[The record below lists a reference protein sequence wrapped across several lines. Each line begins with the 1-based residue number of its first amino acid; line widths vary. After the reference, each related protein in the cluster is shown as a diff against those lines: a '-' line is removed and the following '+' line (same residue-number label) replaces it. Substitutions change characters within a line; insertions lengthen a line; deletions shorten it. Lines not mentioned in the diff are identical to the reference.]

1 MEQMEEIR
9 LQRAT
14 EVDPSQLSPKS
25 SPRKDNYK
33 DLKLQQNEF
42 KEEPSLQSYR
52 VSGFLDV
59 RRLAKARCETVS
71 PGGLGALQDPK
82 MGIQTGRI
90 GGEGKKHIFPKQ
102 NMVHNGVS
110 TSEGMRNTE
119 GRRYI
124 PTIDSLMEQ
133 KKENEAHERVL
144 MERGCDGPAP
154 VNRPS
159 NHVSEDHMAYFGCRK
174 PM

>member
-1 MEQMEEIR
+1 MNG
-9 LQRAT
+9 AT
-14 EVDPSQLSPKS
+14 CDRILRS

-90 GGEGKKHIFPKQ
+90 GGEGKKP
-102 NMVHNGVS
+102 
-110 TSEGMRNTE
+110 
-119 GRRYI
+119 
-124 PTIDSLMEQ
+124 
-133 KKENEAHERVL
+133 
-144 MERGCDGPAP
+144 GP
-154 VNRPS
+154 R
-159 NHVSEDHMAYFGCRK
+159 MALLLS
-174 PM
+174 PA